1 MHFVKNGENDILEK
15 YVRYLRH
22 LDNPP
27 NDDINDIDEPPLKKC
42 CLAARTQKVD
52 RQKIHDKYLPQ
63 GMDKFIEKCS
73 VQSGVYATFKQ
84 QLLTSTHGT
93 IKWRY
98 THEGKDICVM
108 NDVNSI
114 TGHLLPNSFV
124 HVSCEMFESG
134 PVIKCTCEIYKFL
147 QHFANEQYIGDD
159 EELDHETS
167 CMHCRFFNEHL
178 LNAYEK
184 IAQGEHNNSRP
195 LQIVND
201 SLQHMNTDVL
211 LLGQPLKNGCT
222 KFSVVGN
229 NYFALVTLTFVYRQ
243 AYLKCHAGMC
253 AASRVNKKRIP
264 RTAVLSQIDKMC
276 PHLVTCH
283 ENINMITQHFPE
295 FFTGECSN
303 EETDEEMPNNIGL
316 VNNEDNANL
325 DEELSCNFDKETGL
339 WTYKSLSKHKPKNM
353 DDEGLISNNR
363 QCMKLMLEGND
374 ANPILEMKPNVENK
388 DGSFR
393 NCDCGQPYT
402 QSGLISEGTA
412 KLFTRMLVFSLS
424 STTVSFVK
432 TTSARYL
439 MRN

>member
-1 MHFVKNGENDILEK
+1 M
-15 YVRYLRH
+15 
-22 LDNPP
+22 
-27 NDDINDIDEPPLKKC
+27 DE
-42 CLAARTQKVD
+42 
-52 RQKIHDKYLPQ
+52 
-63 GMDKFIEKCS
+63 FIEKCS

-159 EELDHETS
+159 QELDHETS
-167 CMHCRFFNEHL
+167 CMHCHFFNEHL

-184 IAQGEHNNSRP
+184 IAQGEHNNSCP

-201 SLQHMNTDVL
+201 SLQHMNTNVL
-211 LLGQPLKNGCT
+211 LLGQPLQNGCT
-222 KFSVVGN
+222 KFSVMGN
-229 NYFALVTLTFVYRQ
+229 NYFALVTLTFVHRQ

-264 RTAVLSQIDKMC
+264 CTAVLSQIDKMC

-316 VNNEDNANL
+316 VNNEDDANL

-339 WTYKSLSKHKPKNM
+339 WTYKSLSKHKPKNI

-393 NCDCGQPYT
+393 NCDCG
-402 QSGLISEGTA
+402 
-412 KLFTRMLVFSLS
+412 
-424 STTVSFVK
+424 
-432 TTSARYL
+432 
-439 MRN
+439 